1 MVDQILYRFLE
12 TTNRLI
18 GYSVKVDGTSNNEA
32 LTGNN
37 GLVTVILELL
47 IAILEL
53 LIALL
58 EYLNFL
64 YGSVPSA
71 VVEKGKIL

>member
-1 MVDQILYRFLE
+1 LVDQILYRFLE

-18 GYSVKVDGTSNNEA
+18 GYSVKVDSTSNNEA

-47 IAILEL
+47 IV
-53 LIALL
+53 LL

-71 VVEKGKIL
+71 VVKKGKIL